1 MHGVILHA
9 DGRWQMLKLTIAI
22 LAIALAG
29 SASAAGW
36 RSLTIDGSS
45 EANFETSLAEF
56 EARLSPARY
65 QVFLLALKDV
75 WEQGAKNAEAEQSE
89 YTAND
94 YLRQLDGLA
103 YKQVV
108 TLTDS
113 TGDTA
118 KVRLRDAIARVYAPR
133 AGGVRLGSLPRPW
146 TAASFGERNYPSQD
160 PAGNPGAIPVHP
172 PQ

>member
-1 MHGVILHA
+1 
-9 DGRWQMLKLTIAI
+9 MLKVAIAI

-45 EANFETSLAEF
+45 EANFETSVAEF
-56 EARLSPARY
+56 AARLSPARY

-75 WEQGAKNAEAEQSE
+75 WEQGEKNAEAQQSE

-94 YLRQLDGLA
+94 YLRQIDGLA
-103 YKQVV
+103 YEQVV
-108 TLTDS
+108 TLTDP

-118 KVRLRDAIARVYAPR
+118 KMRLRAVVARAYGAPR
-133 AGGVRLGSLPRPW
+133 GVPSSSYSSG
-146 TAASFGERNYPSQD
+146 GERSYGRD
-160 PAGNPGAIPVHP
+160 PAGNPNSEQRTGY
-172 PQ
+172 

>member
-1 MHGVILHA
+1 
-9 DGRWQMLKLTIAI
+9 MLKLTTAV

-56 EARLSPARY
+56 EARLSPARH

-75 WEQGAKNAEAEQSE
+75 WEQGAKNAAAEQSE
-89 YTAND
+89 YTRND
-94 YLRQLDGLA
+94 YLLELDGLA
-103 YKQVV
+103 YKHVV
-108 TLTDS
+108 TLTDP

-118 KVRLRDAIARVYAPR
+118 KLRLRTAIASVYGRLPDGFGRAPPAWTQNSQR
-133 AGGVRLGSLPRPW
+133 TYPPR
-146 TAASFGERNYPSQD
+146 D
-160 PAGNPGAIPVHP
+160 PAGNPNMERP
-172 PQ
+172 PGY